1 MRDVEKWMP
10 SMGNLKQ
17 FPPVKRI
24 QKGGEECTEII
35 RTPPKPWST
44 GSLLS
49 SMAWTPRT
57 KNKGCPMCTVCRAV
71 LIQHI
76 QLNHKTHETRRH
88 QQSFFIMESA
98 CFPAQSIVRQVAR
111 WYPPKKPKNPLSQ
124 AQAFH
129 AARSPW
135 MSQIWVAMRSFAPKI
150 GHR

>member
-1 MRDVEKWMP
+1 MDCNGLPCIVLTCFKLFHCQQNPHET
-10 SMGNLKQ
+10 
-17 FPPVKRI
+17 VKRI

-76 QLNHKTHETRRH
+76 QLNHKTSQDRFFLKQGDISRVSSSWKAHLLSSTQCAKCPGGILQKNRRIPCLKLKL
-88 QQSFFIMESA
+88 SMKLLE
-98 CFPAQSIVRQVAR
+98 AR
-111 WYPPKKPKNPLSQ
+111 
-124 AQAFH
+124 
-129 AARSPW
+129 
-135 MSQIWVAMRSFAPKI
+135 
-150 GHR
+150 G